1 MRVSLTTIKR
11 MIREAVEECYGR
23 GGMNEQFYN
32 FEDTAHGDPEGLHIN
47 ARRPASGSTT
57 PPPAPPPESDSSP
70 VDVQTES
77 VIRKMVREAVKSIME
92 GEDGTATQG
101 SATPI
106 QPGTVAGSTQRR
118 APRMPGSVV
127 PNPTGESRPEA
138 LEFSRGGPPGGVPR
152 TTTEALIRKIVR
164 KTVQEA
170 SRKRRFSKR

>member
-23 GGMNEQFYN
+23 GGMNEEFYN
-32 FEDTAHGDPEGLHIN
+32 FEDTAQ
-47 ARRPASGSTT
+47 
-57 PPPAPPPESDSSP
+57 
-70 VDVQTES
+70 DVQTES